1 MQEQQYYNEK
11 WSFIVKWIAVILL
24 VILLLVIFI
33 PSNIW
38 KDEDSMR
45 VRSQWKMEQL
55 WDAERMYHKL
65 TGYYDADMKGV
76 LWFISAVR
84 DSILADSEYVGT
96 QIINYNGEDVTID
109 VPEFWYTEFD
119 TVFSRPYHAK
129 DTSLVGVFT
138 AVELNAETNTWDT
151 VYLGEDKDRYKFT
164 DTLWE
169 GIIIDTTIDTIIEKV
184 IKYKHF
190 NLVDSLMVCP
200 LTHKEYTVTV
210 KGKDKDT
217 VIIQSPIRGGYMDR
231 KYFFFTYKDTGH
243 GSIMNGEAS
252 WDR

>member
-11 WSFIVKWIAVILL
+11 WSFAIKWIAVILL

-38 KDEDSMR
+38 KKEESMR
-45 VRSQWKMEQL
+45 TKSRWKMEQL
-55 WDAERMYHKL
+55 WDAQRMYHKL
-65 TGYYDADMKGV
+65 TGYYDDDMEGV
-76 LWFISAVR
+76 LWFVSAVR
-84 DSILADSEYVGT
+84 DSILADSEYVGE
-96 QIINYNGEDVTID
+96 QLIVYKGEEITID
-109 VPEFWYTEFD
+109 VPAFWEVEFD
-119 TVFSRPYHAK
+119 TVFSRPYQAK
-129 DTSLVGVFT
+129 DTSLVGVYK
-138 AVELNAETNTWDT
+138 AVELNLETGGWDT
-151 VYLGEDKDRYKFT
+151 VYLGENKDRYKYT

-184 IKYKHF
+184 VKYKHF

-200 LTHKEYTVTV
+200 LTNEEYSVKV
-210 KGKDKDT
+210 KGKDNDT
-217 VIIQSPIRGGYMDR
+217 VIINSPIRGGYTQR